1 MHNRHQRLQVIGW
14 PSSASPGA
22 HSCTPALQRFAAGP
36 LLQQGTHAPG
46 CPSCRPGQLPLL
58 LLSEML
64 KGTDSFW
71 HAYVQHLPR
80 HHNLLV
86 RWSTSELAAL
96 QDATLV
102 SEVMKKPY
110 IEAVPGRLSAEGCV

>member
-1 MHNRHQRLQVIGW
+1 MAVIAP
-14 PSSASPGA
+14 PSRSLL
-22 HSCTPALQRFAAGP
+22 HCRALLGCSRGQ
-36 LLQQGTHAPG
+36 HAPG
-46 CPSCRPGQLPLL
+46 CRSCRPGQLPFL

-71 HAYVQHLPR
+71 HAYVQHLPS

-86 RWSTSELAAL
+86 RWSTSELSAL

-102 SEVMKKPY
+102 SEVKERP
-110 IEAVPGRLSAEGCV
+110 